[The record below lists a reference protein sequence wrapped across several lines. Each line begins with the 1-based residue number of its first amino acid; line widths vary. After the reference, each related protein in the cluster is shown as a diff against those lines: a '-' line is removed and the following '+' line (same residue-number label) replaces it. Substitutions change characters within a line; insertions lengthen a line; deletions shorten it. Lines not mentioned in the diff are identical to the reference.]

1 MHISIVSIVS
11 NSIKSKI
18 QSYFAIIFEPILE
31 KNDYS
36 KVVEFTIYPR
46 GAHLLSKIFFP

>member
-1 MHISIVSIVS
+1 MCICIYNSI

-18 QSYFAIIFEPILE
+18 QSYFAIIIFEPILE

-36 KVVEFTIYPR
+36 KVVEFIYALER
-46 GAHLLSKIFFP
+46 LIYC